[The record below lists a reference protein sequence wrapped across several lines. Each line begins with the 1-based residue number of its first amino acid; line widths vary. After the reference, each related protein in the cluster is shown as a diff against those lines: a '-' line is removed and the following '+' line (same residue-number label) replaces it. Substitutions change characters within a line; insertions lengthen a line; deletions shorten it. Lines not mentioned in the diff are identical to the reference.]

1 MQKTE
6 IRPGSFF
13 LAAESPLFKELAT
26 RKSVQ
31 RGVPLAA
38 EDRKSPVK
46 NTGHRKMPCI
56 FICTQK
62 SDQEAA
68 FLAAE
73 SPLFKELATR
83 KSVQRGVPL
92 AAEDR
97 KSPVEK

>member
-1 MQKTE
+1 
-6 IRPGSFF
+6 
-13 LAAESPLFKELAT
+13 
-26 RKSVQ
+26 
-31 RGVPLAA
+31 
-38 EDRKSPVK
+38 
-46 NTGHRKMPCI
+46 MPCI
-56 FICTQK
+56 FICRLK

-97 KSPVEK
+97 KSPVKNKTHLRVSYFFCYNIARIIPRRYVL